1 MKLGKALAIV
11 VQIAA
16 SQRGSPALAEALTV
30 LRALAAADLK
40 PLDDCIDDLDWRDL
54 GARLPRG
61 PAFRPRRLARALRR
75 ASVAAL
81 PAIPSI
87 DHRATRDE
95 AKRALR
101 AVAIIERF
109 AAAVGP
115 RPATGA
121 ANAA

>member
-16 SQRGSPALAEALTV
+16 SQRGSPALTASLAV
-30 LRALAAADLK
+30 LRALAAADPKL
-40 PLDDCIDDLDWRDL
+40 LDDRIEDLDCREL

-61 PAFRPRRLARALRR
+61 PGFQPRRLARALLR
-75 ASVAAL
+75 ASGAAL

-109 AAAVGP
+109 AAAMES
-115 RPATGA
+115 RRI
-121 ANAA
+121 ANAATAA